1 MFVIP
6 IANQHSYRSIPRN
19 GDLRLTINNRCNV
32 PSHTLLVD
40 WKGDCF
46 VCSCE
51 AWLPI
56 SAGNILD
63 VRSLNDFWSMGVP
76 AELQR
81 DIDQKRFTHCAVDRC
96 GILNHS
102 IEEKIYTISINI
114 DASCNLICPSCR
126 RESIMLESGVE
137 YDLKLKQVNHLVDLL
152 EEFNQPCRIVM
163 SGNGDPLASPIMRP
177 LLHRFKPS
185 PNQQIRL
192 FTNGLLLEK
201 QLRNNPI
208 VDNIDQ
214 YFISVD
220 AGTADVYEQ
229 VRKPG
234 KHSILLKNFDF
245 LKELID
251 ITGAGVLLM
260 FVLQQANYHDMEA
273 FAELCIRYG
282 FNGVINRLEDW
293 GTWDS
298 FNNQDVIGNVHHPEH
313 IKSLNELKR
322 IYSLYA
328 QRIQFNA
335 SLIQLARETT

>member
-6 IANQHSYRSIPRN
+6 IENQHSYQSIPRN

-51 AWLPI
+51 AWLPV

-63 VRSLNDFWSMGVP
+63 IKSLNDFWSTGVP
-76 AELQR
+76 AELQQ
-81 DIDQKRFTHCAVDRC
+81 DINQKKFTHCAVDRC
-96 GILNHS
+96 GILNNS

-126 RESIMLESGVE
+126 KESVMVDSGPE
-137 YDLKLKQVNHLVDLL
+137 YDLKLRQVNHLIDLL
-152 EEFNQPCRIVM
+152 EEFDRPCRIVM
-163 SGNGDPLASPIMRP
+163 SGNGDPLSSPIMRP
-177 LLHRFKPS
+177 LLHRFKPGV
-185 PNQQIRL
+185 NQQIRL

-208 VDNIDQ
+208 VDNINQ

-220 AGTADVYEQ
+220 AGSSEVYEQ
-229 VRKPG
+229 VRYPG
-234 KHSILLKNFDF
+234 RYNILLKNFDF

-251 ITGAGVLLM
+251 ITAAEVLLM
-260 FVLQQANYHDMEA
+260 FVLQRSNYHDMAE

-298 FNNQDVIGNVHHPEH
+298 FDDQDVIGNVNHPLHAES
-313 IKSLNELKR
+313 IAELKR
-322 IYSLYA
+322 IYNKYN

-335 SLIQLARETT
+335 SLVQLATEIT

>member
-6 IANQHSYRSIPRN
+6 IENQHSYNSIPRN
-19 GDLRLTINNRCNV
+19 GDLRLTIDNRCNV

-51 AWLPI
+51 AWLPV

-63 VRSLNDFWSMGVP
+63 VQSLNDFWTTGVP
-76 AELQR
+76 AELQQ
-81 DIDQKRFTHCAVDRC
+81 DINQKKFTHCAVDRC

-102 IEEKIYTISINI
+102 IEETIYTISINI

-126 RESIMLESGVE
+126 REAIMLDTGTEFEV
-137 YDLKLKQVNHLVDLL
+137 KLQQVNHLVDLL
-152 EEFNQPCRIVM
+152 EEFDRPCRIVM

-177 LLHRFKPS
+177 LLHRFKPAV
-185 PNQQIRL
+185 NQQIRL

-220 AGTADVYEQ
+220 AGSADVYEQ
-229 VRKPG
+229 VRYPG
-234 KHSILLKNFDF
+234 KHHVLLKNFDF

-251 ITGAGVLLM
+251 ITGAEVLLI
-260 FVLQQANYHDMEA
+260 FVLQRANYHDIKS
-273 FAELCIRYG
+273 FAELCINYG

-298 FNNQDVIGNVHHPEH
+298 FNAEDVIGNHSHPEH
-313 IKSLNELKR
+313 SAAIDQLK
-322 IYSLYA
+322 INYSKYSDRL
-328 QRIQFNA
+328 QWNS
-335 SLIQLARETT
+335 SLIKLCN

>member
-1 MFVIP
+1 MINIP
-6 IANQHSYRSIPRN
+6 IANQHSYNSIPRN
-19 GDLRLTINNRCNV
+19 QELQLTIKNHCNV
-32 PSHTLLVD
+32 PSHTLVVD

-51 AWLPI
+51 AWLPV

-63 VRSLNDFWSMGVP
+63 VKSLVEFWSTGVP

-81 DIDQKRFTHCAVDRC
+81 DIDQKKFTHCAVDRC
-96 GILNHS
+96 GILNRS

-126 RESIMLESGVE
+126 RESIMIDSSPE
-137 YDLKLKQVNHLVDLL
+137 YDLKLQQVNHLIDLL
-152 EEFNQPCRIVM
+152 EEFDRPCRIVM

-177 LLHRFKPS
+177 LLHRFKPAV
-185 PNQQIRL
+185 NQQIRL

-220 AGTADVYEQ
+220 AGSAGIYEQ
-229 VRKPG
+229 VRYPG
-234 KHSILLKNFDF
+234 KHNILLKNFDF

-251 ITGAGVLLM
+251 ITGAEVLLM
-260 FVLQQANYHDMEA
+260 FVLQRANYHDMEA
-273 FAELCIRYG
+273 FAELCISYG

-293 GTWDS
+293 GTFDS
-298 FNNQDVIGNVHHPEH
+298 FNNEDVIGNRAHPVHQES
-313 IKSLNELKR
+313 IVELKR
-322 IYSLYA
+322 IYNKYN
-328 QRIQFNA
+328 QRIEFNA
-335 SLIQLARETT
+335 SLVQLATETT

>member
-6 IANQHSYRSIPRN
+6 IENQHSYNSIPRN
-19 GDLRLTINNRCNV
+19 GDLHLTINNRCNV
-32 PSHTLLVD
+32 PSHTLVVD

-63 VRSLNDFWSMGVP
+63 VKSLVEFWSTGVP

-81 DIDQKRFTHCAVDRC
+81 DIDQKKFTHCAVDRC

-126 RESIMLESGVE
+126 RESIMIDSGQE
-137 YDLKLKQVNHLVDLL
+137 YDLKLQQVNHLVNLL
-152 EEFNQPCRIVM
+152 EEFDQPCRIVM

-177 LLHRFKPS
+177 LLHRFKPAV
-185 PNQQIRL
+185 NQQIRL

-214 YFISVD
+214 YFISID
-220 AGTADVYEQ
+220 AGSAGVYEQ
-229 VRKPG
+229 VRSPG
-234 KHSILLKNFDF
+234 RHSVLLKNFDF
-245 LKELID
+245 LKELIS
-251 ITGAGVLLM
+251 ITGAEVLLM
-260 FVLQQANYHDMEA
+260 FVLQRANYRDITA
-273 FAELCIRYG
+273 FAELCIEYG

-293 GTWDS
+293 GTFDS
-298 FNNQDVIGNVHHPEH
+298 FSNEDVIGNRAHPEH
-313 IKSLNELKR
+313 SAAIEQLK
-322 IYSLYA
+322 INYSKYSDRL
-328 QRIQFNA
+328 QWNS
-335 SLIQLARETT
+335 SLIKLCN